1 VQAQRRFVAVEGR
14 SGIGRRAVADQI
26 LQPQHFV
33 RLVKFEQLL
42 ISLSRIL
49 CRLFGRGIERG
60 GVFRHNPAGGALLAD
75 GLEGELGEPVAHRE
89 PHRPPLEPLEP
100 LEDRRIDE
108 IANTQVS
115 LGHRSTAF
123 EIGQFAPDR
132 VIDRIEVVLD
142 QAEEKL
148 APPRLRR
155 IPRGREW
162 GANPAPAGGRLNS
175 DSCLRRATCR
185 STRWRRSA
193 KALRKAGSISNPL
206 PAPRSR
212 LRAVAAAV

>member
-1 VQAQRRFVAVEGR
+1 VRGAGTAPFRGGR
-14 SGIGRRAVADQI
+14 GPIGIGRRAVADQI

-60 GVFRHNPAGGALLAD
+60 GVFRHNPAGGAGLFAD

-162 GANPAPAGGRLNS
+162 GANPAPAGGTLELRLVLEARHMPV
-175 DSCLRRATCR
+175 DAVAQVGKGLAQGRLDLEPLFLRRDHA
-185 STRWRRSA
+185 
-193 KALRKAGSISNPL
+193 
-206 PAPRSR
+206 
-212 LRAVAAAV
+212 